1 MCIYMAKRC
10 VYVSNKMK
18 LGRTWNKDAHL
29 AFTLGEQAVC
39 QTQQGVASPGFIPLP
54 QQLAQ
59 RLALGI
65 DLQTEPF
72 DCCQP
77 ANMPSSQLAGKLA
90 GKQAHCR
97 ITDWQRLAHK
107 LLSEQATTVDHGKL
121 QNHQQKSCSTTT
133 LNESQVDCQHG
144 MRRGIE

>member
-90 GKQAHCR
+90 GKQAHSR

-107 LLSEQATTVDHGKL
+107 LLSEQATTFDHGQTKSPAQEL
-121 QNHQQKSCSTTT
+121 QH
-133 LNESQVDCQHG
+133 HH
-144 MRRGIE
+144 IE